1 MKEIVCKNGEVVL
14 VDDDDHG
21 FLSRFIWYM
30 GSEVTRG
37 GYPCC
42 FVYGKMNTRKQI
54 FMHQLIMAGAYGV
67 DHVNGN
73 KLDNRK
79 ENLRLVTHQQN
90 GWNVPKKT
98 RLRDGRLPSSQYK
111 GVSKAVRV
119 DGTPYWR
126 VIIKLTKKGEK
137 PARHVRLGPF
147 ATEEEAALAY
157 NAEVVKHRGE
167 YAWLNQLGSTR
178 EPAHD

>member
-1 MKEIVCKNGEVVL
+1 VVL
-14 VDDDDHG
+14 VDDEDQG

-30 GSEVTRG
+30 GSEITRG

-67 DHVNGN
+67 DHINRN
-73 KLDNRK
+73 SLDNRK

-90 GWNVPKKT
+90 GWNVAKKS
-98 RLRDGRLPSSQYK
+98 RLRSGRIPTSKYK
-111 GVSKAVRV
+111 GVVLCKRV

-126 VIIKLTKKGEK
+126 VIIKLTKKTEK

-147 ATEEEAALAY
+147 PTEEAAARAY
-157 NAEVVKHRGE
+157 NAEVVKYRGE
-167 YAWLNQLGSTR
+167 YAYLNQIEPSR
-178 EPAHD
+178 ES